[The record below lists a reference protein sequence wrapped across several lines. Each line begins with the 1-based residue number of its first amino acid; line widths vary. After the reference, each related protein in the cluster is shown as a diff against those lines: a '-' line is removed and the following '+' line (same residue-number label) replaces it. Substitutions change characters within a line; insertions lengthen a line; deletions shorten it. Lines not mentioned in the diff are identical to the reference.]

1 MSLVENTALAD
12 DSVGLGEED
21 SQPWDS
27 EDAITQEIPQVTSPQ
42 KDFPPESAAPATP
55 SAPSISPAPEESP
68 QVSQLRE
75 QVAVLQQQVQQ
86 LLAAREITPHQ
97 CKLKAA
103 HFRRSSQLL
112 TWAGV

>member
-1 MSLVENTALAD
+1 MKDTALTDDLDGLVEEA
-12 DSVGLGEED
+12 

-42 KDFPPESAAPATP
+42 GDYPPESAAPATP
-55 SAPSISPAPEESP
+55 PAPYVSPVPEESP